1 MYAAVDPVYMVMM
14 NRLLGSDFV
23 VWDKAAK
30 IVFSKPG
37 RGTLTAEFSV
47 PELETT
53 DIVEYLMHSEK
64 MDKTYSVEFVG
75 PDGEVCAHIEKTMN
89 IRRRRK
95 KNNE

>member
-14 NRLLGSDFV
+14 NRLLGSGYI

-53 DIVEYLMHSEK
+53 DIVENLVHSEK
-64 MDKTYSVEFVG
+64 MDKTFSVELVD

-95 KNNE
+95 KGNG